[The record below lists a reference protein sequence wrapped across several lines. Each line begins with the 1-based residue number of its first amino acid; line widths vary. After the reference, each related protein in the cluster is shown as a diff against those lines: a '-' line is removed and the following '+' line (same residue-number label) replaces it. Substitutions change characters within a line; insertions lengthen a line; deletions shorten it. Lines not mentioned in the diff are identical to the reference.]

1 MLKGGHGKAFD
12 VNFPHALGLCVC
24 VRVCVVVCG
33 CEAVCVC
40 WCVCVLV
47 HILINLTVK
56 DSKWPQYLSFALFVK

>member
-40 WCVCVLV
+40 
-47 HILINLTVK
+47 LINLTVK